1 MSNHDQDKDSG
12 LIAALRDGL
21 AASDPVPT
29 DVSEFAKAAFSWREL
44 DAELAELEYDSVEED
59 IPAGVRSST
68 VVRMMSFQA
77 GRWMIDIEY
86 DETAGRLMGAT
97 SPPARYAV
105 ELHTAGARFA
115 VESDDSGR
123 FAAEEVVRGPLAMIL
138 RFADGEVVKTPWVV
152 L

>member
-1 MSNHDQDKDSG
+1 MSKHDETRESE
-12 LIAALRDGL
+12 LIAALREGL
-21 AASDPVPT
+21 AASDPVPS
-29 DVSEFAKAAFSWREL
+29 DVTEFAQAAYTWRDI
-44 DAELAELEYDSVEED
+44 DAELAEVEYDSAEED
-59 IPAGVRSST
+59 LPAGVRSST

-97 SPPARYAV
+97 SPPARYTI
-105 ELHTAGARFA
+105 ELHTAGARFS

-123 FAAEEVVRGPLAMIL
+123 FTADEIARGPLAMVL
-138 RFADGEVVKTPWVV
+138 RFAGGEVVKTQWVV